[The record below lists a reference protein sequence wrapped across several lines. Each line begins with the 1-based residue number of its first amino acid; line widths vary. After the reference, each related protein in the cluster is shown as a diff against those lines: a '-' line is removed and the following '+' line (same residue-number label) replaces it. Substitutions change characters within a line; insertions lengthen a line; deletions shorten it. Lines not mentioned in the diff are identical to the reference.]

1 MMSALTPCSTA
12 TGQAPAARPTVF
24 LARHATPD
32 WSRRD
37 IRYDIP
43 PGPPLTAAGE
53 EEAAKLGE
61 FLRDAGVVR
70 VYASPL
76 ERTKRT
82 AEIAA
87 VVAGV
92 PVTILEELAEWR
104 HGESTD
110 EVLKR
115 IHPCWTAA
123 HAEAG
128 AAGSVALVTHGGPIH
143 ILLQHL
149 GASHDQVE
157 HYRRQFDHQNPVPPA
172 GVWSTTPGSDDAWEL
187 SLVFTPSPCQPYI
200 V

>member
-1 MMSALTPCSTA
+1 MSAPTPCST
-12 TGQAPAARPTVF
+12 AARPTVF

-53 EEAAKLGE
+53 EEAVKLGE
-61 FLRDAGVVR
+61 FLREAGVVR

-76 ERTKRT
+76 ERTRRT

-87 VVAGV
+87 AIAGA

-104 HGESTD
+104 QGESTD
-110 EVLKR
+110 EVLNR
-115 IHPCWTAA
+115 IRPCWTAA
-123 HAEAG
+123 QAEAD

-149 GASHDQVE
+149 GANRDHVE
-157 HYRRQFDHQNPVPPA
+157 HYRRQFDHQNPVPPG

-187 SLVFTPSPCQPYI
+187 SLVFTPSPCQPY
-200 V
+200 VV